1 MVGGVPKCGVDSSMT
16 FELSKDSPA
25 AENRFRGSETE
36 AACLIYKCNKYPMKY
51 LRRVWLS
58 ECREAPMEPHLFKG
72 GNAVTHCGET
82 TGYPQ
87 YLTKGSIPF
96 PFRYP
101 APPSKLSVVC

>member
-1 MVGGVPKCGVDSSMT
+1 MRRRLLNDFTGA
-16 FELSKDSPA
+16 L

-58 ECREAPMEPHLFKG
+58 ECREAPMEPHLSMG

-96 PFRYP
+96 PFNYS
-101 APPSKLSVVC
+101 APLSKLSVVC